1 MLLFLVLAGNSPRFD
16 FYIVTRSFSSRLF
29 LCALAFANSH
39 QTACKAYPTCNI
51 TANESESVDKTTSES
66 KSESV
71 YGNLG
76 MGTPALVVVINNF
89 LKTFEVCLYAVSS
102 WDYPLYANKKEV

>member
-1 MLLFLVLAGNSPRFD
+1 MHS
-16 FYIVTRSFSSRLF
+16 
-29 LCALAFANSH
+29 CFANSH
-39 QTACKAYPTCNI
+39 QTACKAYPTFYI
-51 TANESESVDKTTSES
+51 TVIQIENVDKTNGES

-89 LKTFEVCLYAVSS
+89 RKTFEVCLYTVSS
-102 WDYPLYANKKEV
+102 WDYPLCGNKKQV

>member
-1 MLLFLVLAGNSPRFD
+1 
-16 FYIVTRSFSSRLF
+16 
-29 LCALAFANSH
+29 
-39 QTACKAYPTCNI
+39 
-51 TANESESVDKTTSES
+51 
-66 KSESV
+66 
-71 YGNLG
+71 